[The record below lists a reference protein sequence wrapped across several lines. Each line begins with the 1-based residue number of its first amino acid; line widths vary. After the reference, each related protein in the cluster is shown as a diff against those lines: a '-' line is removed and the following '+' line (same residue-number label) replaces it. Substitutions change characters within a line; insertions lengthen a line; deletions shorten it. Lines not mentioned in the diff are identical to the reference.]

1 MRLFE
6 ASERG
11 PDSVLH
17 GALYGVVYGSSQML
31 DEHEDGS
38 VSCAL
43 EGRVERPGPAVVVSS
58 LLDAYDWS
66 YCALGARPKA
76 EQPLG
81 CA

>member
-38 VSCAL
+38 VSCA
-43 EGRVERPGPAVVVSS
+43 A
-58 LLDAYDWS
+58 A
-66 YCALGARPKA
+66 
-76 EQPLG
+76 
-81 CA
+81 